1 MRQSASRSSAMPRPA
16 SVGLAALAGFLVLVP
31 RPAAAMPQPVPPRGP
46 IPPCA
51 SGPGGLI
58 GCIPSPDDLLSGAAR
73 TAGGGVM
80 KVFTAF
86 FTDGAKWFLD
96 RLQELVTAPTRPDL
110 SVGWWVEKYN
120 LMLALAAV
128 VAAATLILAL
138 IDGAAKGTLDNLAR
152 AVLAD
157 VPVAGLVGGIGPLVI
172 QYLVDLADWL
182 NGRLLADLG
191 VDSARTLSSS
201 AEWFAAFSS
210 ATASPA
216 TPAVAGLIA
225 ALVTILAAFLIFL
238 ELMLRSNAIY
248 LMAALI
254 PVLYAVRIWPAAKT
268 VVRRTTEVLVA
279 VVFVQ
284 PVVGLAVAMGAG
296 ASATLGGVGDS
307 SFQEFGAAIAGAT
320 MLLLAALS
328 PWAFIALLPALES
341 AVSHGRGQ
349 RDAVRGGLRTGLQ
362 TAYTGTYLGRL
373 AHAGVTGSSRNGAG
387 GAGGSAVATGW
398 GVPVATAA
406 AQGAAQAGQAVATR
420 QAQVG
425 GAAAGQSAPPAAPAP
440 QAPPA
445 AGPTGGRPGSS
456 TPGPS
461 GPRGPAGPSGEGRPG
476 PPGPGPKGGSRP

>member
-1 MRQSASRSSAMPRPA
+1 
-16 SVGLAALAGFLVLVP
+16 
-31 RPAAAMPQPVPPRGP
+31 
-46 IPPCA
+46 
-51 SGPGGLI
+51 
-58 GCIPSPDDLLSGAAR
+58 
-73 TAGGGVM
+73 M
-80 KVFTAF
+80 KVFTVF

-110 SVGWWVEKYN
+110 SVGWWAEKYN

-138 IDGAAKGTLDNLAR
+138 IDDAAKGSPEGLAR

-157 VPVAGLVGGIGPLVI
+157 VPVAGLVGGIAPLVI
-172 QYLVDLADWL
+172 QYLVNLADWL
-182 NGRLLADLG
+182 NGRLLQDLG
-191 VDSARTLSSS
+191 VDSARTLGSS

-210 ATASPA
+210 ATGSPA
-216 TPAVAGLIA
+216 APAVAGLIA

-238 ELMLRSNAIY
+238 ELMLRANAIY
-248 LMAALI
+248 LIAALI

-296 ASATLGGVGDS
+296 ASAALGGVGDTT
-307 SFQEFGAAIAGAT
+307 FQEFGAAIAGAT

-328 PWAFIALLPALES
+328 PWAFIALLPALEG

-349 RDAVRGGLRTGLQ
+349 RDAVRAGARTGLQ

-373 AHAGVTGSSRNGAG
+373 AHAGATRTSISRNRGG
-387 GAGGSAVATGW
+387 GAGSAGAVAGW

-406 AQGAAQAGQAVATR
+406 ARGAAQAGQEVAAR

-425 GAAAGQSAPPAAPAP
+425 RTATGQPPPVAPASTAPPTAPT
-440 QAPPA
+440 Q
-445 AGPTGGRPGSS
+445 PGSS
-456 TPGPS
+456 TPGPA
-461 GPRGPAGPSGEGRPG
+461 GPRGPAGPPSEGRPG
-476 PPGPGPKGGSRP
+476 PPGPGSGKGSRP

>member
-1 MRQSASRSSAMPRPA
+1 MPRPA
-16 SVGLAALAGFLVLVP
+16 SVRIRAARLAALAGFLVLAP

-46 IPPCA
+46 VPPCA

-58 GCIPSPDDLLSGAAR
+58 GCIPNPGDLLSGAAR

-80 KVFTAF
+80 KVFTVF
-86 FTDGAKWFLD
+86 FTDGANWFLE
-96 RLQELVTAPTRPDL
+96 RLEELVTAPTRPDL

-138 IDGAAKGTLDNLAR
+138 IDDAAKGSSEGLAR

-157 VPVAGLVGGIGPLVI
+157 VPVAGLVGGVGPLVI

-182 NGRLLADLG
+182 NGRLLQDLG
-191 VDSARTLSSS
+191 ADSAKTLSSS

-210 ATASPA
+210 TTGSPA
-216 TPAVAGLIA
+216 TPAVAALIA
-225 ALVTILAAFLIFL
+225 ALITILAAFVIFL
-238 ELMLRSNAIY
+238 ELMLRANAIY
-248 LMAALI
+248 LIAALI

-284 PVVGLAVAMGAG
+284 PVVGLAVAMGAA
-296 ASATLGGVGDS
+296 ASARLDGVGDS

-341 AVSHGRGQ
+341 AISHGRGQ

-373 AHAGVTGSSRNGAG
+373 ANAGVTGSSRNGAG
-387 GAGGSAVATGW
+387 GAGGATAATGW
-398 GVPVATAA
+398 GVPVAAAA

-420 QAQVG
+420 QAQIG
-425 GAAAGQSAPPAAPAP
+425 GAGAGQPAPPAAPAP

-445 AGPTGGRPGSS
+445 AGAGGGRPGSS
-456 TPGPS
+456 TPGPA
-461 GPRGPAGPSGEGRPG
+461 GPRGPAGPPGEGRPG

>member
-1 MRQSASRSSAMPRPA
+1 MPRPA
-16 SVGLAALAGFLVLVP
+16 SVRIRAARLVALAGFLVLTP
-31 RPAAAMPQPVPPRGP
+31 RPAAAIPQPVPPRGP
-46 IPPCA
+46 VPPCA

-58 GCIPSPDDLLSGAAR
+58 GCIPSPGDLLSGAAR

-80 KVFTAF
+80 KVFTVF
-86 FTDGAKWFLD
+86 FTDGANWFLE
-96 RLQELVTAPTRPDL
+96 RLEELVTAPTRPDL

-138 IDGAAKGTLDNLAR
+138 IDDAAKGSPEGLAR

-157 VPVAGLVGGIGPLVI
+157 VPVAGLVGGVGPLVI

-182 NGRLLADLG
+182 NGRLLQDLG
-191 VDSARTLSSS
+191 VDSAKTLSSS

-210 ATASPA
+210 TTGSPA
-216 TPAVAGLIA
+216 TPAVAALIA
-225 ALVTILAAFLIFL
+225 ALITILAAFVIFL
-238 ELMLRSNAIY
+238 ELMLRANAIY
-248 LMAALI
+248 LIAALI

-284 PVVGLAVAMGAG
+284 PVVGLAVAMGAA
-296 ASATLGGVGDS
+296 ASATLDGVGDS
-307 SFQEFGAAIAGAT
+307 SFQEFGVAIAGAT

-328 PWAFIALLPALES
+328 PWAFIALLPALEG

-387 GAGGSAVATGW
+387 GAGGATAATGW
-398 GVPVATAA
+398 GVPVAAAA

-425 GAAAGQSAPPAAPAP
+425 GAGAGQPAPPAAPAH

-445 AGPTGGRPGSS
+445 AGPGGGRPGSS
-456 TPGPS
+456 TPGPA
-461 GPRGPAGPSGEGRPG
+461 GPRGPAGPPGEGRPG

>member
-1 MRQSASRSSAMPRPA
+1 MPRPA
-16 SVGLAALAGFLVLVP
+16 NVRTRAARLAALPGFLVLAP
-31 RPAAAMPQPVPPRGP
+31 RPVAMPQPVPPRGP
-46 IPPCA
+46 VPPCA

-58 GCIPSPDDLLSGAAR
+58 GCIPSPGDLLSGAAR

-80 KVFTAF
+80 KVFTVF
-86 FTDGAKWFLD
+86 FTDGATWFLE
-96 RLQELVTAPTRPDL
+96 RLEELVTAPTRPDL

-138 IDGAAKGTLDNLAR
+138 IDDAAKGSSEGLAR

-182 NGRLLADLG
+182 NGRLLQNLG
-191 VDSARTLSSS
+191 VDSAKTLTSS

-210 ATASPA
+210 TTGSPA
-216 TPAVAGLIA
+216 TPAVA
-225 ALVTILAAFLIFL
+225 ALVAALAAFVIFL
-238 ELMLRSNAIY
+238 ELMLRANAIY
-248 LMAALI
+248 LIAALI
-254 PVLYAVRIWPAAKT
+254 PVLYAVRISPAAKT
-268 VVRRTTEVLVA
+268 VARRTTEVLVA

-284 PVVGLAVAMGAG
+284 PVVGLAVAMGAA
-296 ASATLGGVGDS
+296 ASATLDGVGDS

-387 GAGGSAVATGW
+387 GAGGATAATGW
-398 GVPVATAA
+398 GVPVAAAA
-406 AQGAAQAGQAVATR
+406 AQGAAQAGQAVVTR
-420 QAQVG
+420 QVQRG
-425 GAAAGQSAPPAAPAP
+425 GTGAGQPAPPAAPAP
-440 QAPPA
+440 QARPA
-445 AGPTGGRPGSS
+445 AGPGGGRPGSS
-456 TPGPS
+456 TPGPA
-461 GPRGPAGPSGEGRPG
+461 GPRGPAGPTGEGRSG

>member
-1 MRQSASRSSAMPRPA
+1 MPRPA
-16 SVGLAALAGFLVLVP
+16 SVRLAVLAGFLVLVP
-31 RPAAAMPQPVPPRGP
+31 RPAAAIPQPVPPRGP
-46 IPPCA
+46 VPPCA

-58 GCIPSPDDLLSGAAR
+58 GCIPSPGDLLSGAAR

-80 KVFTAF
+80 KVFTVF
-86 FTDGAKWFLD
+86 FTDGASWFLE
-96 RLQELVTAPTRPDL
+96 RLEELVTAPTRPDL

-138 IDGAAKGTLDNLAR
+138 VDDAAKGSPEGLAR
-152 AVLAD
+152 AILAD

-182 NGRLLADLG
+182 NGRLLQDLG
-191 VDSARTLSSS
+191 VDSAKTLSSS

-210 ATASPA
+210 TTASPA
-216 TPAVAGLIA
+216 TPAVAALIA
-225 ALVTILAAFLIFL
+225 ALITILAGFVIFL
-238 ELMLRSNAIY
+238 ELMLRANAIY
-248 LMAALI
+248 LIAALI

-284 PVVGLAVAMGAG
+284 PVVGLAVAMGAA
-296 ASATLGGVGDS
+296 ASATLDGVGDS
-307 SFQEFGAAIAGAT
+307 SFQEFGTAIAGAT

-349 RDAVRGGLRTGLQ
+349 RDSVRGGLRTGLQ

-387 GAGGSAVATGW
+387 GAGGATAATGW
-398 GVPVATAA
+398 GVPVAAA

-420 QAQVG
+420 QAQIG
-425 GAAAGQSAPPAAPAP
+425 GAAAGQPVPPATPAP

-445 AGPTGGRPGSS
+445 AGPGGGRPGSS
-456 TPGPS
+456 PPGPA
-461 GPRGPAGPSGEGRPG
+461 GPRGPAGPPGEGRPG

>member
-1 MRQSASRSSAMPRPA
+1 MPRPA
-16 SVGLAALAGFLVLVP
+16 SVRIRAAWLAAVTGFVVLAP
-31 RPAAAMPQPVPPRGP
+31 RPALAMPQPVPPRGP
-46 IPPCA
+46 VPPCA

-58 GCIPSPDDLLSGAAR
+58 GCIPSPGDVLSGAAR

-86 FTDGAKWFLD
+86 FTDGANWFLE
-96 RLQELVTAPTRPDL
+96 RLEELVTAPTRPDL
-110 SVGWWVEKYN
+110 SVGWWVEKYD

-138 IDGAAKGTLDNLAR
+138 IDDAAKGSPEGLAR

-182 NGRLLADLG
+182 NGRLLQDLG
-191 VDSARTLSSS
+191 VDSAKTLSSS

-210 ATASPA
+210 TTGSPA
-216 TPAVAGLIA
+216 TPAVAALIA
-225 ALVTILAAFLIFL
+225 ALITILAAFVIFL
-238 ELMLRSNAIY
+238 ELMLRANAIY
-248 LMAALI
+248 LIAALI

-268 VVRRTTEVLVA
+268 MVRRTTEVLVA

-284 PVVGLAVAMGAG
+284 PVVGLAVAMGAA
-296 ASATLGGVGDS
+296 ASAALDGVGDS
-307 SFQEFGAAIAGAT
+307 SFQEFGTAIAGAT
-320 MLLLAALS
+320 MLVLAALS
-328 PWAFIALLPALES
+328 PWAFIALLPALEG

-373 AHAGVTGSSRNGAG
+373 AHAGATGSSRNGAG
-387 GAGGSAVATGW
+387 GGDGATAATGW
-398 GVPVATAA
+398 GVPVAAAA

-420 QAQVG
+420 QAQIG
-425 GAAAGQSAPPAAPAP
+425 GVAAGQPTPPATSAP
-440 QAPPA
+440 QGPPA
-445 AGPTGGRPGSS
+445 AGAGGGRPGNS
-456 TPGPS
+456 TPGPA
-461 GPRGPAGPSGEGRPG
+461 GPRGPAGPPGEGRAG

>member
-1 MRQSASRSSAMPRPA
+1 
-16 SVGLAALAGFLVLVP
+16 VALP
-31 RPAAAMPQPVPPRGP
+31 PPVPPRGP
-46 IPPCA
+46 VPPCA
-51 SGPGGLI
+51 GGPGGRI
-58 GCIPSPDDLLSGAAR
+58 GCIPSPGDLLSGAAR

-86 FTDGAKWFLD
+86 FTDGATWFLD
-96 RLQELVTAPTRPDL
+96 RLQELVSAPTRPDL

-138 IDGAAKGTLDNLAR
+138 IDDAAKGSPEGLAR
-152 AVLAD
+152 AVLTD

-182 NGRLLADLG
+182 NGRLLVDLG
-191 VDSARTLSSS
+191 VDSAKTLSNS

-238 ELMLRSNAIY
+238 ELMLRANAVY
-248 LMAALI
+248 LIAALI

-268 VVRRTTEVLVA
+268 VARRTTEVLVA

-296 ASATLGGVGDS
+296 ASAALDGVGDTT
-307 SFQEFGAAIAGAT
+307 FRGFGAAIAGAT

-328 PWAFIALLPALES
+328 PWALIALLPALEG
-341 AVSHGRGQ
+341 AISHGRGQ
-349 RDAVRGGLRTGLQ
+349 RDAVRGGARTALQ
-362 TAYTGTYLGRL
+362 TAYTGTYLSRL
-373 AHAGVTGSSRNGAG
+373 AHAGVTRTSPSRSGADG
-387 GAGGSAVATGW
+387 NASAAAATGW
-398 GVPVATAA
+398 GVPAA
-406 AQGAAQAGQAVATR
+406 AAAARGATGAGQEAAARQPQVRGPGSAQA
-420 QAQVG
+420 
-425 GAAAGQSAPPAAPAP
+425 APPAAPPPGGAP
-440 QAPPA
+440 GAGTGSRQPA
-445 AGPTGGRPGSS
+445 GNP
-456 TPGPS
+456 PGPA
-461 GPRGPAGPSGEGRPG
+461 GPRGPAGPPGEGRPG
-476 PPGPGPKGGSRP
+476 PPGSGSGRGSQQ

>member
-1 MRQSASRSSAMPRPA
+1 MPHPA
-16 SVGLAALAGFLVLVP
+16 SVRLTALAGFLVLAP
-31 RPAAAMPQPVPPRGP
+31 RPDAMPQPVPPHGP
-46 IPPCA
+46 VPPCA

-58 GCIPSPDDLLSGAAR
+58 GCIPSPGDLLGGAAR

-80 KVFTAF
+80 KVFTVF
-86 FTDGAKWFLD
+86 FTDGANWFLE
-96 RLQELVTAPTRPDL
+96 RLEELVTAPTRPDL

-138 IDGAAKGTLDNLAR
+138 IDDAAKGSPEGLAR
-152 AVLAD
+152 AILAD

-182 NGRLLADLG
+182 NGRLLQDLG
-191 VDSARTLSSS
+191 VDGAKTLSSS

-210 ATASPA
+210 TTGSPA
-216 TPAVAGLIA
+216 TPAVAALIA
-225 ALVTILAAFLIFL
+225 ALITILAAFVIFL
-238 ELMLRSNAIY
+238 ELMLRANAIY
-248 LMAALI
+248 LIAALI

-284 PVVGLAVAMGAG
+284 PVVGLAVAMGAA
-296 ASATLGGVGDS
+296 ASATLDGIGDS
-307 SFQEFGAAIAGAT
+307 SFQEFGTAIAGAT

-341 AVSHGRGQ
+341 AISHGRGQ
-349 RDAVRGGLRTGLQ
+349 RDAIRGGLRTGLQ

-373 AHAGVTGSSRNGAG
+373 AHAGVTGNSRNGAG
-387 GAGGSAVATGW
+387 GAGGATAATGW
-398 GVPVATAA
+398 GMPAAAAA
-406 AQGAAQAGQAVATR
+406 AQSAAQAGQAVATR
-420 QAQVG
+420 QAQSGGVG
-425 GAAAGQSAPPAAPAP
+425 AGQPAPPAAAHAP
-440 QAPPA
+440 QAQPA
-445 AGPTGGRPGSS
+445 AGPDSGRPGSS
-456 TPGPS
+456 TPGPA
-461 GPRGPAGPSGEGRPG
+461 GPRGPAGPPGEGRPG

>member
-1 MRQSASRSSAMPRPA
+1 MRRPASSRVRWGRAAPAAGCLALLAPRPA
-16 SVGLAALAGFLVLVP
+16 VALP
-31 RPAAAMPQPVPPRGP
+31 PPVPPRGP
-46 IPPCA
+46 VPPCVG
-51 SGPGGLI
+51 GPGGLI
-58 GCIPSPDDLLSGAAR
+58 GCIPSPGDLLSGAAR

-138 IDGAAKGTLDNLAR
+138 IDDAAKGSPEGLAR
-152 AVLAD
+152 AILAD

-182 NGRLLADLG
+182 NGRLLQDLG

-238 ELMLRSNAIY
+238 ELMLRANAIY
-248 LMAALI
+248 LIAALI

-296 ASATLGGVGDS
+296 ASAALGGVGDTT
-307 SFQEFGAAIAGAT
+307 FREFGAAIAGAT

-341 AVSHGRGQ
+341 AISHGRGQ
-349 RDAVRGGLRTGLQ
+349 RDAVRGGARTALQ
-362 TAYTGTYLGRL
+362 TAYTGTYLSRL
-373 AHAGVTGSSRNGAG
+373 AHAGVTRTTSRNGAG
-387 GAGGSAVATGW
+387 GAGSAAATTGW
-398 GVPVATAA
+398 GVPAA
-406 AQGAAQAGQAVATR
+406 AAAARGAAGAGQEMTAR
-420 QAQVG
+420 QPQVRG
-425 GAAAGQSAPPAAPAP
+425 PDTGQAASPAAPPPGGAP
-440 QAPPA
+440 AT
-445 AGPTGGRPGSS
+445 GTGGRQPASNP
-456 TPGPS
+456 PGPA
-461 GPRGPAGPSGEGRPG
+461 GPRGPAGPPGEGRPG
-476 PPGPGPKGGSRP
+476 PPGPGSGGGSQP

>member
-1 MRQSASRSSAMPRPA
+1 MPRPA
-16 SVGLAALAGFLVLVP
+16 NVRTRAARLAALPGFLVLAP
-31 RPAAAMPQPVPPRGP
+31 RPVAAMPQPVPPRGP
-46 IPPCA
+46 VPPCA

-58 GCIPSPDDLLSGAAR
+58 GCIPSPGDLLSGAAR

-80 KVFTAF
+80 KVFTVF
-86 FTDGAKWFLD
+86 FTDGANWFLE
-96 RLQELVTAPTRPDL
+96 RLEELVTAPTRPDL

-138 IDGAAKGTLDNLAR
+138 IDDAAKGSSEGLAR

-182 NGRLLADLG
+182 NGRLLQNLG
-191 VDSARTLSSS
+191 VDSAKTLTSS

-210 ATASPA
+210 TTGSPA
-216 TPAVAGLIA
+216 TPAVAALIA
-225 ALVTILAAFLIFL
+225 ALITILAAFVIFL
-238 ELMLRSNAIY
+238 ELMLRANAIY
-248 LMAALI
+248 LIAALI
-254 PVLYAVRIWPAAKT
+254 PVLYTVRIWPAAKT
-268 VVRRTTEVLVA
+268 VARRTTEVLVA

-284 PVVGLAVAMGAG
+284 PVVGLAVAMGAA
-296 ASATLGGVGDS
+296 ASATLDGVGDS

-373 AHAGVTGSSRNGAG
+373 AHAGATGSSRNGVG
-387 GAGGSAVATGW
+387 GAGGATAATGW
-398 GVPVATAA
+398 GVPVAAA
-406 AQGAAQAGQAVATR
+406 TAQGAAQAGQAVATR
-420 QAQVG
+420 QTQMG
-425 GAAAGQSAPPAAPAP
+425 GAGAGQPAPPAPAP
-440 QAPPA
+440 QARPA
-445 AGPTGGRPGSS
+445 AGPGGDRPGNS
-456 TPGPS
+456 TPGPA
-461 GPRGPAGPSGEGRPG
+461 GPRGPAGPPGEGRPG

>member
-1 MRQSASRSSAMPRPA
+1 MRRATSGRIRWGWAAAAAGCLALLAPRPA
-16 SVGLAALAGFLVLVP
+16 V
-31 RPAAAMPQPVPPRGP
+31 AMAQPVPPRGP
-46 IPPCA
+46 APPCA

-58 GCIPSPDDLLSGAAR
+58 GCIPSPGDLLSGAAR

-80 KVFTAF
+80 KVFTVF

-138 IDGAAKGTLDNLAR
+138 IDDAAKGSPEGLAR

-182 NGRLLADLG
+182 NGRLLQDLG
-191 VDSARTLSSS
+191 VDSAKTLSSS

-210 ATASPA
+210 AAGSPA

-238 ELMLRSNAIY
+238 ELMLRANAIY

-254 PVLYAVRIWPAAKT
+254 PVMYAVRIWPAAKT

-296 ASATLGGVGDS
+296 ASAALGGVGDTT
-307 SFQEFGAAIAGAT
+307 FREFGAAIAGAT

-328 PWAFIALLPALES
+328 PWAFIALLPALEG
-341 AVSHGRGQ
+341 AISHGRGQ
-349 RDAVRGGLRTGLQ
+349 HDTVRGGARGVLQ

-373 AHAGVTGSSRNGAG
+373 AHAGATRTSTASRSDAG
-387 GAGGSAVATGW
+387 GAGSAGAAVGW
-398 GVPVATAA
+398 GVPVVAA
-406 AQGAAQAGQAVATR
+406 ARGAAHAGREAAARQPELRGADAGQ
-420 QAQVG
+420 G
-425 GAAAGQSAPPAAPAP
+425 APPAAPTPGGA
-440 QAPPA
+440 PA
-445 AGPTGGRPGSS
+445 AGAGSGRPGTS
-456 TPGPS
+456 TPGS
-461 GPRGPAGPSGEGRPG
+461 AGPRGPAGPPGEERPG
-476 PPGPGPKGGSRP
+476 PPGPGSGRGSRP

>member
-1 MRQSASRSSAMPRPA
+1 MPRPA
-16 SVGLAALAGFLVLVP
+16 SVRIRAAWLAALAGFLVLAP
-31 RPAAAMPQPVPPRGP
+31 RPAAAMPQPVSPRGP
-46 IPPCA
+46 VPPCA

-58 GCIPSPDDLLSGAAR
+58 GCIPSPGDVLTGAAR
-73 TAGGGVM
+73 TAGDGVM
-80 KVFTAF
+80 KVFTVF
-86 FTDGAKWFLD
+86 FTDGANWFLE
-96 RLQELVTAPTRPDL
+96 RLEELVTAPTRPDL

-138 IDGAAKGTLDNLAR
+138 IDDAAKGSPEGLVKAI
-152 AVLAD
+152 LAD

-182 NGRLLADLG
+182 NGRLLQDLG
-191 VDSARTLSSS
+191 VDSAKTLTSS

-210 ATASPA
+210 TTGSPA
-216 TPAVAGLIA
+216 TPAVAALIA
-225 ALVTILAAFLIFL
+225 ALITILAAFVIFL
-238 ELMLRSNAIY
+238 ELMLRANAIY
-248 LMAALI
+248 LIAALI
-254 PVLYAVRIWPAAKT
+254 PVMYAVRIWPTAKT

-284 PVVGLAVAMGAG
+284 PVVGLAVAMGAA
-296 ASATLGGVGDS
+296 ASATLDGVGDS

-328 PWAFIALLPALES
+328 PWAFIALLPALEG
-341 AVSHGRGQ
+341 AISHGRGQ

-373 AHAGVTGSSRNGAG
+373 AHAGVKGSSRNGAS
-387 GAGGSAVATGW
+387 GAAGATAATGW
-398 GVPVATAA
+398 GVPVAAAA

-425 GAAAGQSAPPAAPAP
+425 GAGAGQPAPPAASAP
-440 QAPPA
+440 QAQPA
-445 AGPTGGRPGSS
+445 AGPGGGRPGSS
-456 TPGPS
+456 TPGPA
-461 GPRGPAGPSGEGRPG
+461 GPRGPAGPPGEGRPG
-476 PPGPGPKGGSRP
+476 PPGPGLGGGSRP

>member
-1 MRQSASRSSAMPRPA
+1 MR
-16 SVGLAALAGFLVLVP
+16 
-31 RPAAAMPQPVPPRGP
+31 
-46 IPPCA
+46 
-51 SGPGGLI
+51 
-58 GCIPSPDDLLSGAAR
+58 
-73 TAGGGVM
+73 
-80 KVFTAF
+80 VFTAF
-86 FTDGAKWFLD
+86 FTDGATWFLD

-138 IDGAAKGTLDNLAR
+138 IDDAAKGSPEGLAR

-157 VPVAGLVGGIGPLVI
+157 VPVAGLVGGVGPLVI

-182 NGRLLADLG
+182 NGRLLQDLG
-191 VDSARTLSSS
+191 VDSAKTLSSS

-210 ATASPA
+210 TTGGPA
-216 TPAVAGLIA
+216 TPAVAALIA
-225 ALVTILAAFLIFL
+225 ALVTILAGFVIFL
-238 ELMLRSNAIY
+238 ELMLRANAIY
-248 LMAALI
+248 LIAALI

-268 VVRRTTEVLVA
+268 VVRRSTEVLVA

-284 PVVGLAVAMGAG
+284 PVVGLAVAMGAA
-296 ASATLGGVGDS
+296 ASTTLDGIGDS
-307 SFQEFGAAIAGAT
+307 SFQEFGTAIAGAT

-328 PWAFIALLPALES
+328 PWAFIALLPALEG
-341 AVSHGRGQ
+341 AISHGRGQ

-373 AHAGVTGSSRNGAG
+373 AHTGVMGSSRNGTSGAG
-387 GAGGSAVATGW
+387 GATATAGW
-398 GVPVATAA
+398 GVPVAAAA

-420 QAQVG
+420 QAEVG
-425 GAAAGQSAPPAAPAP
+425 GTGTRQPAPPAAPAP

-445 AGPTGGRPGSS
+445 AGPGGGRPGSS
-456 TPGPS
+456 TPGPA
-461 GPRGPAGPSGEGRPG
+461 GPRGPAGPPGEGRPG

>member
-1 MRQSASRSSAMPRPA
+1 MPRPA
-16 SVGLAALAGFLVLVP
+16 NVRTRAARLAALPGLLVLSP
-31 RPAAAMPQPVPPRGP
+31 RPVAALPQPVPPRGP
-46 IPPCA
+46 VPPCA

-58 GCIPSPDDLLSGAAR
+58 GCIPSPGDLLRGAAR

-80 KVFTAF
+80 KVFTVF
-86 FTDGAKWFLD
+86 FTDGATWFLE
-96 RLQELVTAPTRPDL
+96 RLEELVTAPTRPDL

-138 IDGAAKGTLDNLAR
+138 IDDAAKGSSEGLAR

-157 VPVAGLVGGIGPLVI
+157 VPVAGLVGWIGPLVI

-182 NGRLLADLG
+182 NGRLLQNLG
-191 VDSARTLSSS
+191 VDSAKTLTSS

-210 ATASPA
+210 TTGSPA
-216 TPAVAGLIA
+216 TPAVAALIA
-225 ALVTILAAFLIFL
+225 ALITILAGFVIFL
-238 ELMLRSNAIY
+238 ELMLRANAIY
-248 LMAALI
+248 LIAALI

-268 VVRRTTEVLVA
+268 VVRRTTEALVA

-284 PVVGLAVAMGAG
+284 PVVGLAVAMGAA
-296 ASATLGGVGDS
+296 ASATLDGVGDS

-341 AVSHGRGQ
+341 AISHGRGQ

-387 GAGGSAVATGW
+387 GAGGATAATGW
-398 GVPVATAA
+398 GVPVAAAA

-420 QAQVG
+420 QAQMG
-425 GAAAGQSAPPAAPAP
+425 GAGAGQPAPPAPAP
-440 QAPPA
+440 QARSS
-445 AGPTGGRPGSS
+445 AGPGGDRPGSS
-456 TPGPS
+456 TPGPA
-461 GPRGPAGPSGEGRPG
+461 GPRGPAGPPGEGRPG

>member
-1 MRQSASRSSAMPRPA
+1 MRRLASHRVRWGRVAPAAGGLALLAPRPA
-16 SVGLAALAGFLVLVP
+16 VAL
-31 RPAAAMPQPVPPRGP
+31 PQPVPPRGP
-46 IPPCA
+46 VPPCA
-51 SGPGGLI
+51 GGPGGLI
-58 GCIPSPDDLLSGAAR
+58 GCIPSPGDLLSGAAR

-138 IDGAAKGTLDNLAR
+138 IDDAGKGSPEGLAR

-157 VPVAGLVGGIGPLVI
+157 VPVAGLVGGVGPLVI

-182 NGRLLADLG
+182 NGRLLVDLG
-191 VDSARTLSSS
+191 IDSAKTLSSS

-210 ATASPA
+210 ATANPA

-238 ELMLRSNAIY
+238 ELMLRANAIY
-248 LMAALI
+248 LIAALI

-296 ASATLGGVGDS
+296 ASAALDGVGDTT
-307 SFQEFGAAIAGAT
+307 FREFGAAIAGAT

-328 PWAFIALLPALES
+328 PWAFIALLPALEG
-341 AVSHGRGQ
+341 AMSHGRGQ
-349 RDAVRGGLRTGLQ
+349 RDAVRDGARTALQ
-362 TAYTGTYLGRL
+362 TAYTGTYLSRL
-373 AHAGVTGSSRNGAG
+373 AHAGVTRTSTSQSGAG
-387 GAGGSAVATGW
+387 GNGSTAAAIGW
-398 GVPVATAA
+398 GVPAA
-406 AQGAAQAGQAVATR
+406 ASAARRAAGAGQES
-420 QAQVG
+420 
-425 GAAAGQSAPPAAPAP
+425 AAGQPQVRGPGTGQAAPAAPPPGGAP
-440 QAPPA
+440 G
-445 AGPTGGRPGSS
+445 AGTGGRQPASNP
-456 TPGPS
+456 PGPA
-461 GPRGPAGPSGEGRPG
+461 GPRGPVGPPGEGRPG
-476 PPGPGPKGGSRP
+476 AAGPGSGRGAQQ

>member
-1 MRQSASRSSAMPRPA
+1 MPRPA
-16 SVGLAALAGFLVLVP
+16 SAWLAALAGSLVLAS
-31 RPAAAMPQPVPPRGP
+31 RPALAMPQPVPPRGP
-46 IPPCA
+46 VPPCA

-86 FTDGAKWFLD
+86 FTDGAKWFLE
-96 RLQELVTAPTRPDL
+96 RLEELVTAPTRPDL
-110 SVGWWVEKYN
+110 SVGWWVEKYDQ
-120 LMLALAAV
+120 MLALAAV

-138 IDGAAKGTLDNLAR
+138 IDDAAKGSPEGLAR

-182 NGRLLADLG
+182 NGRLLQDLG
-191 VDSARTLSSS
+191 ADSAKTLSSS

-210 ATASPA
+210 TSGSPA
-216 TPAVAGLIA
+216 TPAVAALIA
-225 ALVTILAAFLIFL
+225 ALVTILAAFVIFL
-238 ELMLRSNAIY
+238 ELMLRANAIY
-248 LMAALI
+248 LIAALI

-284 PVVGLAVAMGAG
+284 PVVGLAVAMGAA
-296 ASATLGGVGDS
+296 ASATLDGVGDS
-307 SFQEFGAAIAGAT
+307 SFQDFGTAIAGAT

-341 AVSHGRGQ
+341 AISHGRGQ

-373 AHAGVTGSSRNGAG
+373 AHAGVTGSSRNGAS
-387 GAGGSAVATGW
+387 GAGGATAATGW
-398 GVPVATAA
+398 GVPVAAAA

-420 QAQVG
+420 QAQMG
-425 GAAAGQSAPPAAPAP
+425 GAGAGQPAPPAT
-440 QAPPA
+440 
-445 AGPTGGRPGSS
+445 GPGDGRPGSS
-456 TPGPS
+456 TPGPA
-461 GPRGPAGPSGEGRPG
+461 GPRGPAGPPGEGRPG
-476 PPGPGPKGGSRP
+476 PPGPGSGGGSRP

>member
-1 MRQSASRSSAMPRPA
+1 MRRPASSRVRWGRAAPAAGCLALLAPRPA
-16 SVGLAALAGFLVLVP
+16 VALP
-31 RPAAAMPQPVPPRGP
+31 PPVPPRGP
-46 IPPCA
+46 VPPCVG
-51 SGPGGLI
+51 GPGGLI
-58 GCIPSPDDLLSGAAR
+58 GCIPSPGDLLSGAAR

-138 IDGAAKGTLDNLAR
+138 IDDAAKGSPEGLAR
-152 AVLAD
+152 AILAD

-182 NGRLLADLG
+182 NGRLLQDLG

-238 ELMLRSNAIY
+238 ELMLRANAIY
-248 LMAALI
+248 LIAALI

-296 ASATLGGVGDS
+296 ASAALGGVGDTT
-307 SFQEFGAAIAGAT
+307 FREFGAAIAGAT

-341 AVSHGRGQ
+341 AISHGRGQ
-349 RDAVRGGLRTGLQ
+349 RDAVRGGARTALQ
-362 TAYTGTYLGRL
+362 TAYTGTYLSRL
-373 AHAGVTGSSRNGAG
+373 AHAGVTRTTSRNGAG
-387 GAGGSAVATGW
+387 GAGSAAATTGW
-398 GVPVATAA
+398 GVPAA
-406 AQGAAQAGQAVATR
+406 ARGAAGAGQEMTAR
-420 QAQVG
+420 QPQVRG
-425 GAAAGQSAPPAAPAP
+425 PDTGQAASPAAPPPGGAP
-440 QAPPA
+440 AT
-445 AGPTGGRPGSS
+445 GTGGRQPASNP
-456 TPGPS
+456 PGPA
-461 GPRGPAGPSGEGRPG
+461 GPRGPAGPPGEGRPG
-476 PPGPGPKGGSRP
+476 PPGPGSGRGSQQ

>member
-1 MRQSASRSSAMPRPA
+1 MRRPA
-16 SVGLAALAGFLVLVP
+16 SSRVRWGPAASAAGGPALLAPGPAVALA
-31 RPAAAMPQPVPPRGP
+31 QPVPPRGP
-46 IPPCA
+46 VPPCA
-51 SGPGGLI
+51 GGPGGLI
-58 GCIPSPDDLLSGAAR
+58 GCIPSPGDLLSGAAR

-138 IDGAAKGTLDNLAR
+138 IDDAAKGSPEGLAR
-152 AVLAD
+152 AILAD

-182 NGRLLADLG
+182 NGRLLVDLG
-191 VDSARTLSSS
+191 VDSAKTLSSS

-238 ELMLRSNAIY
+238 ELMLRANAIY
-248 LMAALI
+248 LIAALI

-268 VVRRTTEVLVA
+268 LVRRTTEVLVA
-279 VVFVQ
+279 VIFVQ

-296 ASATLGGVGDS
+296 ASSALGGVGDTT
-307 SFQEFGAAIAGAT
+307 FREFGTAIAGAT

-328 PWAFIALLPALES
+328 PWAFIALLPALED
-341 AVSHGRGQ
+341 AISHGRGQ
-349 RDAVRGGLRTGLQ
+349 RDAVRGGARTALQ
-362 TAYTGTYLGRL
+362 TAYTGTYLSRL
-373 AHAGVTGSSRNGAG
+373 AHAGLTRTSTSQSSAG
-387 GAGGSAVATGW
+387 GNGSAAAATGW
-398 GVPVATAA
+398 GVPAA
-406 AQGAAQAGQAVATR
+406 AAAARGAAGAGQEVTGR
-420 QAQVG
+420 QPQVRG
-425 GAAAGQSAPPAAPAP
+425 PGSGQAAPPAAPAP
-440 QAPPA
+440 GGGPG
-445 AGPTGGRPGSS
+445 AGTGGRQPASNP
-456 TPGPS
+456 PGPA
-461 GPRGPAGPSGEGRPG
+461 GPRGPAGPPGEGRPG
-476 PPGPGPKGGSRP
+476 PPGSGSGRGSQQ